1 MSEADALLAD
11 ADYWLISIAAIPF
24 GTFGEM
30 LGRDSCTAGPEPCVM
45 HEGCGES
52 CANRWRGMLYGMTNR
67 AGWTGHDPN
76 NNAGVYDPRTPSCK
90 YRAMLACR
98 PCLA

>member
-1 MSEADALLAD
+1 
-11 ADYWLISIAAIPF
+11 
-24 GTFGEM
+24 
-30 LGRDSCTAGPEPCVM
+30 M

-76 NNAGVYDPRTPSCK
+76 NNAGVYDPQTPSCK

-98 PCLA
+98 PCSGLRAMLCICRRDVADGKAGFSQVGALG